1 MKIISYNLNVLRIA
15 SKLNHLPVILGNVN
29 GKENDL

>member
-15 SKLNHLPVILGNVN
+15 SKLNHLPVILGER
-29 GKENDL
+29 KWKRK